1 MSDDPAAGADPA
13 AGTGP
18 AAEAEAQ
25 AEATGADPAAG
36 TNPAAGAAA
45 TGADAGV
52 IRRMRWFDIAP
63 IAALDAAI
71 FGADAWSEAYFWSE
85 LAAPGRH
92 FIVLD
97 AAAAGNAASP
107 GLLGF
112 AGLSVSGPQADILTI
127 ASHPDARRQG
137 IGRRLLDAL
146 LDHARANGVEAVHL
160 DVRADNIAA
169 QAMYAADGFV
179 ELDRRP
185 GYYRD
190 ADAVLMRALL

>member
-1 MSDDPAAGADPA
+1 MSDDPT

-18 AAEAEAQ
+18 AA
-25 AEATGADPAAG
+25 DAA
-36 TNPAAGAAA
+36 AAGADAA
-45 TGADAGV
+45 DAESTGAGAAV

-71 FGADAWSEAYFWSE
+71 FGADSWSEAYFWSE

-112 AGLSVSGPQADILTI
+112 AGLSVSGPRADILTI

-137 IGRRLLDAL
+137 VGRRLLDAL
-146 LDHARANGVEAVHL
+146 LEHARAHDVEAVHL
-160 DVRADNIAA
+160 EVRADNTAA
-169 QAMYAADGFV
+169 QAMYAAYGFA

-190 ADAVLMRALL
+190 ADAVLMRMLL

>member
-1 MSDDPAAGADPA
+1 MSDDPA

-18 AAEAEAQ
+18 AA
-25 AEATGADPAAG
+25 DAA
-36 TNPAAGAAA
+36 AAGADAVDAESAGAEAA
-45 TGADAGV
+45 V

-63 IAALDAAI
+63 ISALDAAI

-97 AAAAGNAASP
+97 AAASGNAASP

-137 IGRRLLDAL
+137 VGRRLLDAL
-146 LDHARANGVEAVHL
+146 LDHARAHGVEAVHL
-160 DVRADNIAA
+160 DVRADNTGA
-169 QAMYAADGFV
+169 QAMYAADGFE

>member
-1 MSDDPAAGADPA
+1 MSDDPAAGPDPA
-13 AGTGP
+13 A
-18 AAEAEAQ
+18 
-25 AEATGADPAAG
+25 AT
-36 TNPAAGAAA
+36 
-45 TGADAGV
+45 DAGSTPPVSV

-63 IAALDAAI
+63 IAALDAEI

-97 AAAAGNAASP
+97 AAVVGNAASLE
-107 GLLGF
+107 LLGF
-112 AGLSVSGPQADILTI
+112 AGLSVSGPQADILTV

-160 DVRADNIAA
+160 DVRADNTAA

>member
-1 MSDDPAAGADPA
+1 MNDDPAAGTDA
-13 AGTGP
+13 AGTD
-18 AAEAEAQ
+18 AA
-25 AEATGADPAAG
+25 
-36 TNPAAGAAA
+36 
-45 TGADAGV
+45 V

-63 IAALDAAI
+63 IAALDADI

-97 AAAAGNAASP
+97 DASKDTATSP

-146 LDHARANGVEAVHL
+146 LDYARAHDVEAVHL
-160 DVRADNIAA
+160 DVRADNTAA
-169 QAMYAADGFV
+169 QAMYESYGFA

-185 GYYRD
+185 GYYRS
-190 ADAVLMRALL
+190 ADAVLMRMLQT

>member
-1 MSDDPAAGADPA
+1 MSDDPAAEADPA
-13 AGTGP
+13 AGTDTVAGTGP
-18 AAEAEAQ
+18 AAEAAAQ
-25 AEATGADPAAG
+25 TEATGAG
-36 TNPAAGAAA
+36 
-45 TGADAGV
+45 DAV

-63 IAALDAAI
+63 IAALDAEI

-97 AAAAGNAASP
+97 AAAVGNAASP
-107 GLLGF
+107 ELLGF

-160 DVRADNIAA
+160 DVRADNTAA

>member
-1 MSDDPAAGADPA
+1 MNDDPA
-13 AGTGP
+13 AGTG
-18 AAEAEAQ
+18 
-25 AEATGADPAAG
+25 ATGS
-36 TNPAAGAAA
+36 
-45 TGADAGV
+45 DAPV

-63 IAALDAAI
+63 IAALDAEI

-92 FIVLD
+92 FIVFDD
-97 AAAAGNAASP
+97 ASADTDTTP

-146 LDHARANGVEAVHL
+146 LYHARAHDVEAVHL
-160 DVRADNIAA
+160 DVRADNTAA
-169 QAMYAADGFV
+169 QAMYAAYGFE

-190 ADAVLMRALL
+190 ADAVLMRMLL